1 MGKSK
6 KKLPKIVLG
15 IDIGGTGIKGALVDT
30 RAGVLTT
37 ERHRIPTPQPATPK
51 AVAHT
56 VAELIDHFK
65 WKGRLG
71 CTLPARVRDGVAE
84 TAVNIDEAWLGVNAK
99 KLFGKKTGLRV
110 GLLNDADAAGLA
122 EARFGAGRGKRGT
135 VVVLTF
141 GTGIGSVLIVD
152 GTLVPNTELGQ
163 LHLCGTTLE
172 GWAANSVRERKSMTW
187 DAWAERVQTALEHVE
202 YILAPDLI
210 VVGGGVSKPHRWQA
224 FGRLLETRAKLVPAQ
239 LANNAGIIGAAWTAR
254 KG

>member
-1 MGKSK
+1 MAKTK
-6 KKLPKIVLG
+6 QKPPKIVLG

-30 RAGVLTT
+30 RSGMLTT

-51 AVAHT
+51 DVAGT
-56 VAELIDHFK
+56 VAELVAHFK

-84 TAVNIDEAWLGVNAK
+84 TAVNIDEAWLGTNAK

-122 EARFGAGRGKRGT
+122 EARFGAGRGKGGT

-141 GTGIGSVLIVD
+141 GTGVGSVLIVN

-163 LHLCGTTLE
+163 LHLCGTTIE
-172 GWAANSVRERKSMTW
+172 RWSANAVRERESMTW
-187 DAWAERVQTALEHVE
+187 EAWAERVQDVLSHIE
-202 YILAPDLI
+202 YILAPDLLI
-210 VVGGGVSKPHRWQA
+210 LGGGVSKPHRWQQ
-224 FGRLLETRAKLVPAQ
+224 FGPLLETRAKLVPAR
-239 LANNAGIIGAAWTAR
+239 LANNAGIIGAAWHAR